1 MIRSN
6 RAAPLRVLALV
17 VAAAVAPAIA
27 GCEAGFNAPTQ
38 KWHQPAAGA
47 SRIVNDEL
55 RINNVFVLGAAPAF
69 SLPRGGSAGLF
80 LRHQQRG
87 RPRPAGRGSPP
98 RARPPRSSC
107 RSAASACPPSSRCS
121 CPARPPAWSCAA
133 SPAASG
139 AASTSWSSCTSCGPA
154 TCPWLVPVM
163 PRAQWFS
170 TFSPA
175 PLLVPPVPDRDRVAV
190 AVRSPV
196 AVPVAVRHRLSRRE
210 APVSRPARTCSRA
223 RGP

>member
-1 MIRSN
+1 VIRSN

-27 GCEAGFNAPTQ
+27 GCEAGFSAPTQ

-80 LRHQQRG
+80 LAINNEGAPDRLVG
-87 RPRPAGRGSPP
+87 ITAP
-98 RARPPRSSC
+98 
-107 RSAASACPPSSRCS
+107 
-121 CPARPPAWSCAA
+121 
-133 SPAASG
+133 G
-139 AASTSWSSCTSCGPA
+139 AATAVRLPTQQSVLLSGPA
-154 TCPWLVPVM
+154 PRVVLRGLTRNLGGGQHILVVLHFLRAGNVSMVVPVM

-175 PLLVPPVPDRDRVAV
+175 PLLVRP
-190 AVRSPV
+190 SPTGT
-196 AVPVAVRHRLSRRE
+196 ASPSPSGTSPSPSPSPSA
-210 APVSRPARTCSRA
+210 T
-223 RGP
+223 G

>member
-1 MIRSN
+1 VIRSS

-27 GCEAGFNAPTQ
+27 GCQAGFSAPTQ

-47 SRIVNDEL
+47 SRVVNNVL

-80 LRHQQRG
+80 LVINNEGAPDRLVGITAPGAAAAVQL
-87 RPRPAGRGSPP
+87 PAGGVRLPTQQSVLL
-98 RARPPRSSC
+98 S
-107 RSAASACPPSSRCS
+107 
-121 CPARPPAWSCAA
+121 
-133 SPAASG
+133 
-139 AASTSWSSCTSCGPA
+139 GPA
-154 TCPWLVPVM
+154 PRVVLRGLTRNLGGGQHIVVVLHFLRAGNVAMLVPVM

-175 PLLVPPVPDRDRVAV
+175 PPLVRP
-190 AVRSPV
+190 SPSPTGT
-196 AVPVAVRHRLSRRE
+196 ASPSPSGTSPSPSPSA
-210 APVSRPARTCSRA
+210 T
-223 RGP
+223 G

>member
-1 MIRSN
+1 MILSN

-47 SRIVNDEL
+47 SKIVNNAL
-55 RINNVFVLGAAPAF
+55 RINNVFVLGATPAL

-80 LRHQQRG
+80 MAITNEGVAPDRLIGVTAPGTAAAVQL
-87 RPRPAGRGSPP
+87 PAGGVRLAGQQQVLL
-98 RARPPRSSC
+98 A
-107 RSAASACPPSSRCS
+107 
-121 CPARPPAWSCAA
+121 
-133 SPAASG
+133 
-139 AASTSWSSCTSCGPA
+139 GPA
-154 TCPWLVPVM
+154 PRVILRRLIRSVNGGTHILVVLHFVRAGNVAMVVPVM

-175 PLLVPPVPDRDRVAV
+175 PLLV
-190 AVRSPV
+190 SPS
-196 AVPVAVRHRLSRRE
+196 PSRTGT
-210 APVSRPARTCSRA
+210 ASPSPSPSGTSPSPSPSAT
-223 RGP
+223 G